1 MDKKEIYEHLA
12 KIYLDASL
20 KKTKKYRDY
29 PLFKNLFF
37 FSIAIICVLATL
49 IPAHFKKNNRLNSE
63 FALILMTDIAK
74 INFNFNPA
82 KKESYLIKL
91 NKLNLSKF
99 HSLAFGLKKINHKD
113 TISVRVEFTNA
124 FKEKSE
130 LYVKNIPAK
139 WQDYILNFSDFKSI
153 TDWSEMSEVSFSIEQ
168 WNARENHGV
177 VYIDNVRFLK

>member
-20 KKTKKYRDY
+20 KKTRIYKDY

-37 FSIAIICVLATL
+37 FSIAAIFVFSFFLVSNS
-49 IPAHFKKNNRLNSE
+49 KKNNRLNSE
-63 FALILMTDIAK
+63 FALILLTDIAK

-82 KKESYLIKL
+82 QKETYSIKL

-99 HSLAFGLKKINHKD
+99 HSLAFGLKKVNHKD
-113 TISVRVEFTNA
+113 IISVRVEFTSS
-124 FKEKSE
+124 FKENSV

-139 WQDYILNFSDFKSI
+139 WQDYILNFSDFKNI
-153 TDWSEMSEVSFSIEQ
+153 TNWSEMSEVSFSVEQ
-168 WNARENHGV
+168 WNTRENHGV